1 MSLNVVS
8 LRQINREEKMDI
20 ILVSNHFAK
29 TRSIT
34 LKRTHLMLAAT
45 LGLGLFLASL
55 LAAQYVIV
63 RFQPG
68 ALSSDMRAWLTSAQA
83 EGQQKQ
89 QAYLREGLDTMAMR
103 LGQMQAQLVR
113 LNTLGARLA
122 KLSGI
127 NPQEFAF
134 DKIPAQGGPYI
145 PDAQQDVSLSSMNQQ
160 LTNLSVLLNDRND
173 KLMAMETLLM
183 QGRFD
188 KKLLPS
194 VAPISDGWYSSNFG
208 WRIDPVT
215 GQGAMHEGVDYMVP
229 EGTSIRAAAGGIVV
243 YSGYDPQY
251 GNMMEIDHG
260 NDIVTRYAH
269 ASRLLTKVG
278 QVVRRGQEIAKVGS
292 TGRSTGNHLHFEVRY
307 KGIAQN
313 PLRFLKDSVS

>member
-1 MSLNVVS
+1 
-8 LRQINREEKMDI
+8 MDI
-20 ILVSNHFAK
+20 ILVSNRFAK
-29 TRSIT
+29 ARSIT
-34 LKRTHLMLAAT
+34 LARTHLMLAAM
-45 LGLGLFLASL
+45 LVIGLFLASV

-63 RFQPG
+63 RFQPD
-68 ALSSDMRAWLTSAQA
+68 ALSSEMRGWLASAQA

-113 LNTLGARLA
+113 LDTLGARLA
-122 KLSGI
+122 KLSGMK
-127 NPQEFAF
+127 PQEFAF
-134 DKIPAQGGPYI
+134 DQVPARGGPYI
-145 PDAQQDVSLSSMNQQ
+145 PTAQQDVSLASMDRQ
-160 LTNLSVLLNDRND
+160 LASLSVLLNDRND
-173 KLMAMETLLM
+173 KLVALETLLM
-183 QGRFD
+183 QDRLD

-208 WRIDPVT
+208 WRIDPFT
-215 GQGAMHEGVDYMVP
+215 GQNAMHEGVDYMVP
-229 EGTSIRAAAGGIVV
+229 EGTSIRAAASGIVV

-251 GNMMEIDHG
+251 GNMTEIDHG
-260 NDIVTRYAH
+260 NDIITRYAH
-269 ASRLLTKVG
+269 ASRLLTKAG

>member
-1 MSLNVVS
+1 
-8 LRQINREEKMDI
+8 MDI
-20 ILVSNHFAK
+20 ILVSNRFAK
-29 TRSIT
+29 ARSIT
-34 LKRTHLMLAAT
+34 LARTHLMLAAM
-45 LGLGLFLASL
+45 LGISLFLVSV

-63 RFQPG
+63 RFQPS
-68 ALSSDMRAWLTSAQA
+68 ALSGEMRAWLASTQA

-89 QAYLREGLDTMAMR
+89 QAYFREGLDTMAIR

-113 LNTLGARLA
+113 LDTLGARLA
-122 KLSGI
+122 KLSGMK
-127 NPQEFAF
+127 PQEFSF
-134 DKIPAQGGPYI
+134 DQVPAQGGPYI
-145 PDAQQDVSLSSMNQQ
+145 PTTQQDVSLASMDRQ
-160 LTNLSVLLNDRND
+160 LATLSVLLNDRND
-173 KLMAMETLLM
+173 KLVALETLLM
-183 QGRFD
+183 QDRLD

-215 GQGAMHEGVDYMVP
+215 GQRAMHEGVDYMVP